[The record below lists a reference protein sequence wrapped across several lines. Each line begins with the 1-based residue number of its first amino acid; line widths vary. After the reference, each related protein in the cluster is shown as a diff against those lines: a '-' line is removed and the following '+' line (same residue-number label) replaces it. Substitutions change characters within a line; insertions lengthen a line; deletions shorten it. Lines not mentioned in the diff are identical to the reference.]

1 MSVNTQSTATTATP
15 PTAAANP
22 MDTAEAA
29 YWKTVHIITIIVTV
43 LLLIYEISVYS
54 ISSAPLRIDH
64 LLVSVL
70 LIALTVGLA
79 WRIYPFAMLFLCV
92 WSVMAFLPTF
102 NGAAFIIT
110 VYSCIVIILVN
121 CSGKQLFLSLFIP
134 LIVFASTVG
143 VTAYRAVIPA
153 LTLRRGVVEIVINLF
168 LVALVGILFRSIQ
181 HRMQLRVQA
190 AQLQTEKQR
199 AEQLERNV
207 RLASQ
212 MHDGLTNDL
221 SYIATLA
228 YSHVLQEQAAVSK
241 DDGAQ
246 GTAQGVAQGSAQQ
259 QAPSDWQHVY
269 EEAQAALDKAHFAI
283 DRLRGK
289 PEAIDEIA
297 DARGPL
303 KEVLPRIAAREK
315 AKLDALGFS
324 GTLDVDLAHL
334 PDSVSASA
342 RSEAVQLVTELFAN
356 IRRHA
361 SDDGTYSVSL
371 HYAPDFQ
378 AVKIVAM
385 NTLSSASRGG
395 NSGRGLLLHH
405 HILQNMGGAMET
417 SEDDGVWILRAT
429 IPLATR

>member
-1 MSVNTQSTATTATP
+1 MNVNTQSTATTATS

-22 MDTAEAA
+22 MDAAEAA

-70 LIALTVGLA
+70 LMALTVGLA

-134 LIVFASTVG
+134 LIVFSSAVG
-143 VTAYRAVIPA
+143 VTAYRAVVPA
-153 LTLRRGVVEIVINLF
+153 LTLRQAVVEIVINVF
-168 LVALVGILFRSIQ
+168 QVALVGILFRSIQ

-190 AQLQTEKQR
+190 AQLQTQMQR

-228 YSHVLQEQAAVSK
+228 YSHVLQEQAAASK

-246 GTAQGVAQGSAQQ
+246 GGSQGAAQQ
-259 QAPSDWQHVY
+259 QALSDWQHVY
-269 EEAQAALDKAHFAI
+269 EEAQAALDKAHLAI

-315 AKLDALGFS
+315 AKLDVLGFS

-342 RSEAVQLVTELFAN
+342 RSESVQLVTELFAN

-429 IPLATR
+429 IPLTTR

>member
-1 MSVNTQSTATTATP
+1 MNVNTQSTATTATS

-22 MDTAEAA
+22 MDAAEAA

-70 LIALTVGLA
+70 LMALTVGLA

-207 RLASQ
+207 CLASQ

-228 YSHVLQEQAAVSK
+228 YSHVLQEQAAASK

-246 GTAQGVAQGSAQQ
+246 GAAQQ
-259 QAPSDWQHVY
+259 QSASDWQHVY

-303 KEVLPRIAAREK
+303 REVLPRIAAREK
-315 AKLDALGFS
+315 AKLDVLGFS

-334 PDSVSASA
+334 PDSVSAPA

-371 HYAPDFQ
+371 HYAPDCQ
-378 AVKIVAM
+378 VVKIVAM

-395 NSGRGLLLHH
+395 SSGRGLQLHR
-405 HILQNMGGAMET
+405 HILHKMGGDMQT
-417 SEDDGVWILRAT
+417 SEDKGVWILRAT

>member
-1 MSVNTQSTATTATP
+1 MNVNTQSTATTATS
-15 PTAAANP
+15 PTAADNP
-22 MDTAEAA
+22 MDEAEAA

-43 LLLIYEISVYS
+43 LLLIYEIGVYS

-70 LIALTVGLA
+70 LMALTVGLA

-92 WSVMAFLPTF
+92 WSIMAFLPTF

-134 LIVFASTVG
+134 LIVFSSAVG
-143 VTAYRAVIPA
+143 VTAYQAVIPA

-190 AQLQTEKQR
+190 AQLQTQKQR

-228 YSHVLQEQAAVSK
+228 YSHILQEQAAASK

-246 GTAQGVAQGSAQQ
+246 DGSQGAAQQ

-315 AKLDALGFS
+315 SKLDALGFS

-334 PDSVSASA
+334 PDSVSAPA

-361 SDDGTYSVSL
+361 SVDGTYSVSL
-371 HYAPDFQ
+371 LFAQDCQ
-378 AVKIVAM
+378 ALKLVAM
-385 NTLSSASRGG
+385 NTLSSQFTTAS
-395 NSGRGLLLHH
+395 
-405 HILQNMGGAMET
+405 AYY
-417 SEDDGVWILRAT
+417 
-429 IPLATR
+429 

>member
-1 MSVNTQSTATTATP
+1 MNVNIQSTATTATS

-64 LLVSVL
+64 LLLSVL
-70 LIALTVGLA
+70 LMALTVGLA

-92 WSVMAFLPTF
+92 WSIMAFLPTF

-121 CSGKQLFLSLFIP
+121 CSGKRLFLSLFVP
-134 LIVFASTVG
+134 LIVFSSSVG
-143 VTAYRAVIPA
+143 VTAYRAIIPA
-153 LTLRRGVVEIVINLF
+153 LTLRRAVVEIAVNLF
-168 LVALVGILFRSIQ
+168 QVALVGILFRSIQ

-190 AQLQTEKQR
+190 AQLQTQMQR

-228 YSHVLQEQAAVSK
+228 YSHVLQEQDAASK

-246 GTAQGVAQGSAQQ
+246 GGSQGAAQQ
-259 QAPSDWQHVY
+259 QALSDWQHIY

-334 PDSVSASA
+334 PDSVSALA

-361 SDDGTYSVSL
+361 SDDGTYSISL
-371 HYAPDFQ
+371 HYAPDCQ
-378 AVKIVAM
+378 VVKIVAM

-395 NSGRGLLLHH
+395 SSGRGLQLHR
-405 HILQNMGGAMET
+405 HILHKMGGDMQT
-417 SEDDGVWILRAT
+417 SEDKGVWILRAT

>member
-1 MSVNTQSTATTATP
+1 MNVNTQSTATTATS

-29 YWKTVHIITIIVTV
+29 YWKTVHIITISVTV

-70 LIALTVGLA
+70 LMALTVGLA

-134 LIVFASTVG
+134 LTVFSSTVG

-228 YSHVLQEQAAVSK
+228 YSHVLQEQAAASK
-241 DDGAQ
+241 DDAAPDGDQGA
-246 GTAQGVAQGSAQQ
+246 AQR

-334 PDSVSASA
+334 PDSVSAPA

-361 SDDGTYSVSL
+361 SDDGTYSVSF

-395 NSGRGLLLHH
+395 NSGRGLLLHYN
-405 HILQNMGGAMET
+405 ILQNMGGAMET